1 MKKFYIID
9 KPLRL
14 RFKNLE
20 YKYVFKKIID
30 RLLFINWK
38 LKFSL
43 LFKKLVILKK
53 SRVRK
58 TCLFTGRSSGN
69 YSYFNASRFVL
80 KGMDR
85 VGILPGL
92 QKLS

>member
-30 RLLFINWK
+30 HLLFINWK

-43 LFKKLVILKK
+43 LFKMI
-53 SRVRK
+53 
-58 TCLFTGRSSGN
+58 
-69 YSYFNASRFVL
+69 YFVHM
-80 KGMDR
+80 K
-85 VGILPGL
+85 
-92 QKLS
+92 